1 MLQLIAVFQ
10 SHRLKTRE
18 EDKQDCTY
26 RQKIRVTI
34 FCYQDFYAN
43 EEEIRENERR
53 ECNFFAVESAFFL
66 DASFLLSFTL
76 KKNKGVRREKRA
88 EKEEKKNG
96 AILTASGA
104 LIFLTSL
111 MQV

>member
-10 SHRLKTRE
+10 SRRLKTRE

-53 ECNFFAVESAFFL
+53 ECNFLAVESAFFL

-76 KKNKGVRREKRA
+76 KKIKELEERRGRKR
-88 EKEEKKNG
+88 KKKKNG